1 VAREGGLR
9 RGRGGGGDEAA
20 QERGGSPRHGC
31 GEGELEGRCRAGGC
45 EFAIAE
51 AGGRAGGRA
60 AGEGKGEATGKRT
73 GRESRGEKGRSRWIR
88 ELFSRFSPRVCS
100 VFATNRLD
108 SDYFPRIMEGL

>member
-45 EFAIAE
+45 EFAIAG
-51 AGGRAGGRA
+51 AGGRAGG
-60 AGEGKGEATGKRT
+60 GGGKGGGDREEDGERVPGRKGKVEMDT
-73 GRESRGEKGRSRWIR
+73 
-88 ELFSRFSPRVCS
+88 
-100 VFATNRLD
+100 
-108 SDYFPRIMEGL
+108 